1 MTAAT
6 KAKTKKAKESEPSPE
21 STDVTVETQAN
32 ETQPVETT
40 AKRQVCR
47 AQVCGYPAT
56 AVLRWMG
63 LNGWKYVD
71 ARAALNAS
79 GAAGIS
85 DVTIR
90 IQLLAGK
97 KGERGEPAAI
107 NKSQA
112 KELEAAAKKTG
123 GEA

>member
-1 MTAAT
+1 MTTAT
-6 KAKTKKAKESEPSPE
+6 KAKKAKESEPSPE
-21 STDVTVETQAN
+21 VKETAAEPQAVETQPA
-32 ETQPVETT
+32 ETT

-63 LNGWKYVD
+63 LNGWKYAD

-85 DVTIR
+85 DITIR

-107 NKSQA
+107 NKSEA
-112 KELEAAAKKTG
+112 KELAAAAKKAG
-123 GEA
+123 GGA